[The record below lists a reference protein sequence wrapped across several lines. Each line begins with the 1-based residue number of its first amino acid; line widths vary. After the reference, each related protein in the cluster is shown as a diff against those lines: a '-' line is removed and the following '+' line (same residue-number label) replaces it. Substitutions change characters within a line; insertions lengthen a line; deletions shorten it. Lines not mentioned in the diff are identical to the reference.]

1 MARWRVVRGS
11 RRFSAERSECKKIAG
26 YRGLLAIGPFGPSMA
41 RSVRNQPGFRYREF
55 KYSEEDCC
63 WIDEIFWDS
72 LEEAKAAAENFP
84 NAPECKSFMR
94 NINTVISLSH
104 IDGADTTLTLEN
116 A

>member
-1 MARWRVVRGS
+1 MIIEQVKFTTHDS
-11 RRFSAERSECKKIAG
+11 SSNNEL
-26 YRGLLAIGPFGPSMA
+26 LLAKEQSDLFL
-41 RSVRNQPGFRYREF
+41 RNQPGFRYREF
-55 KYSEEDCC
+55 KYSEEDRC

-84 NAPECKSFMR
+84 NAPECKSFMG

-104 IDGADTTLTLEN
+104 IDGADTTPTLKN